1 MAALSPLN
9 DSAYMDPPGLK
20 LELVQVFFRHGER
33 TPNEAR
39 FENQTGR
46 QTDWPFNLSAKG
58 PETLFRGTGPKSI
71 PINDEVDKPLLPDGR
86 RPIYCDKGELTDRG
100 RASTMELGRQL
111 RSLYIDRLNFMPR
124 TLDIGTVYLRSTQYQ
139 RTFVSLQNLF
149 RGLYPPEFVGGRQ
162 DDVVVAVADPRHET
176 LLPPEDY
183 DERFAA
189 LLGEF
194 TRRAAMKWNSSLEM
208 RFVNSQIGRWIPGGG
223 PVMVDSQPLK
233 LHGVLDTMTAVAAA
247 PRPQDFLPP
256 EFLDPGLR
264 AIMEKI
270 CAEEEFAGYV
280 HSKEFRSLG
289 VGNML
294 QEVIQRMS
302 AAMHRTDQPHA
313 GGNDERR
320 MFLFAC
326 HDSTIAGT
334 LASLGAMKDPDWFW
348 PPYTA
353 YITMELFRYVGP
365 REGGLVAHD
374 STNEAKDAGSWFVR
388 LNYQGKPVV
397 IPGCVEKGSYLLG
410 CEGVYTFEA
419 LRDLIDEFAP
429 GEEGQCFVTTAE
441 RKKLSRM

>member
-1 MAALSPLN
+1 M
-9 DSAYMDPPGLK
+9 
-20 LELVQVFFRHGER
+20 
-33 TPNEAR
+33 
-39 FENQTGR
+39 
-46 QTDWPFNLSAKG
+46 DWPFNLSAKG

-86 RPIYCDKGELTDRG
+86 RPIYCVSTVKRLTRRHSDKGELTDRG

-111 RSLYIDRLNFMPR
+111 RRLYIDRLNFMPR
-124 TLDIGTVYLRSTQYQ
+124 TLDIVRNTSEP
-139 RTFVSLQNLF
+139 LF
-149 RGLYPPEFVGGRQ
+149 RCKTFFAACIHQRRQ
-162 DDVVVAVADPRHET
+162 DDVVVAVADPRNET

-208 RFVNSQIGRWIPGGG
+208 RFINSQIGRWIPGGG

-233 LHGVLDTMTAVAAA
+233 LHGVLDTVTAVAAA

-280 HSKEFRSLG
+280 HSKEFRRLG

-313 GGNDERR
+313 GGKDERR

-326 HDSTIAGT
+326 HDSTIAGI

-365 REGGLVAHD
+365 REGGGLVAHD
-374 STNEAKDAGSWFVR
+374 SANEAKDAAGSSWFVR

-397 IPGCVEKGSYLLG
+397 MPDCVENGSYLLG

-429 GEEGQCFVTTAE
+429 GEEG
-441 RKKLSRM
+441 